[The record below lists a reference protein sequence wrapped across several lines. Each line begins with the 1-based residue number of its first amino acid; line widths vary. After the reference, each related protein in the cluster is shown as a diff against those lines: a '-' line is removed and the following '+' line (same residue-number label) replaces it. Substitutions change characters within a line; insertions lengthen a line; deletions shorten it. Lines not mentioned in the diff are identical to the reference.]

1 MKEKNKISRRKDSQA
16 YFSETFLLTGTSWV
30 FSLMG
35 QAEELC

>member
-1 MKEKNKISRRKDSQA
+1 MKEKFKISRRKDSQA
-16 YFSETFLLTGTSWV
+16 YFSETFVLPGTSSV